1 MAVKPP
7 GVVKKAAQVAP
18 VRAWVALVGEGVPVL
33 EGSAA
38 RTAEGGSS
46 GRRPRAAEAQ
56 RRCAATRPPATE
68 AGAAVACPASSA
80 RHHLPARTHRR
91 LHLHPGRLHGCCFER
106 AARAWQFVA
115 LVGHRSAAGKP
126 GQACVGANG
135 DGQLGDQR
143 WGAGTRATI
152 TSISNRRAGTER
164 MSCLLPLANS
174 PPLLSRVLQ
183 ASLRPPACDQLP
195 FACGDS
201 YHKLPLAGP
210 SHLAGHGL
218 EAPRAPRA
226 PMMCTAEA
234 GTAWERLMW

>member
-7 GVVKKAAQVAP
+7 GVVKRAAQVAP

-38 RTAEGGSS
+38 RTAAGGSS

-91 LHLHPGRLHGCCFER
+91 LHLHPGRLHGCCFEG

-126 GQACVGANG
+126 GQACVGADG

-143 WGAGTRATI
+143 WGAGTRVTI
-152 TSISNRRAGTER
+152 TSISNRRAGTELLVATGQFPAIALAH
-164 MSCLLPLANS
+164 SC
-174 PPLLSRVLQ
+174 Q

-195 FACGDS
+195 FACEDS

-218 EAPRAPRA
+218 EAPRAPCA